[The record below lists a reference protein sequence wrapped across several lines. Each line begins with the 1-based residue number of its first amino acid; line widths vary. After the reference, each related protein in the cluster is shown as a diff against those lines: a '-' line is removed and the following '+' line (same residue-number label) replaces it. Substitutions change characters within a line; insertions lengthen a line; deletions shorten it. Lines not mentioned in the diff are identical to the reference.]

1 MVLNLQK
8 ELPLIRVDARAIDE
22 VIYNLV
28 ENAAK
33 YSLPGTTITLNAA
46 THGNAVLISVLDE
59 GKGIPAESRERV
71 FEKFVRLDGDRT
83 DGLGLGLAIA
93 RGIVEAQNGKIE
105 IKGGAEDRGTNVT
118 LTLPIGEE

>member
-1 MVLNLQK
+1 MLNLEK
-8 ELPLIRVDARAIDE
+8 ELPLIRVDARAIAE

-33 YSLPGTTITLNAA
+33 YSPAGTTITITAA
-46 THGNAVLISVLDE
+46 SHGNAVLISVMD
-59 GKGIPAESRERV
+59 KGIGIPDEMREKV
-71 FEKFVRLDGDRT
+71 FEKFVRLDGEHS

-105 IKGGAEDRGTNVT
+105 IRSGENETGTKVV
-118 LTLPIGEE
+118 LTLPIGEK